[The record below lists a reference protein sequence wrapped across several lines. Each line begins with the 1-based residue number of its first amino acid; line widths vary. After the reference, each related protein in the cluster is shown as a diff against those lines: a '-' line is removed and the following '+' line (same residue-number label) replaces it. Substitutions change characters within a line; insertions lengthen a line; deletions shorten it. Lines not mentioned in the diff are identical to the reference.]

1 MTVATKLR
9 PSQCREDNEGKEN
22 GAIPCFQCG
31 VCCTSYQVRLNLVEA
46 RRICD
51 GLGLKWNTFLGRYID
66 PQWPGSDSFLLRK
79 ENGACIFLK
88 DTNIPGSKVCLIHM
102 FKPSACR
109 DWNSSLYRRECQQGL
124 AKDWGLTVDT
134 EGKLCGSDEKI
145 HLLKIYLES
154 LNTAGCSE
162 AYVETEGIK
171 RYESGR
177 FENRREESI

>member
-22 GAIPCFQCG
+22 GAIPCFRCG
-31 VCCTSYQVRLNLVEA
+31 VCCTRYQVRLDLIKA

-51 GLGLKWNTFLGRYID
+51 ELGLKWNMFPGRYID
-66 PQWPGSDSFLLRK
+66 SQWPGSDSFLLRK

-109 DWNSSLYRRECQQGL
+109 DWSPSLHRHECQQGL
-124 AKDWGLTVDT
+124 AKYWNITVND
-134 EGKLCGSDEKI
+134 EGKLCGSDERI
-145 HLLKIYLES
+145 LLFRQYLES
-154 LNTAGCSE
+154 LNTAGRSE
-162 AYVETEGIK
+162 AYVEKEGIK

-177 FENRREESI
+177 LENRREESI